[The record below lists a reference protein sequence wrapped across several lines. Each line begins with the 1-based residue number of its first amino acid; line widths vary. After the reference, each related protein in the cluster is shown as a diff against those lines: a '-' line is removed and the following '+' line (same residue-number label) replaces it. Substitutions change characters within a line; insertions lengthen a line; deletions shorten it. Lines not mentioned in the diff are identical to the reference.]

1 MLACPG
7 VLTKVTTG
15 STGFSTAV
23 MVDRSFWDWYS
34 FMAPDCLVPL
44 EDAIDG
50 GILVLAL
57 DFN

>member
-44 EDAIDG
+44 EDYIVEG
-50 GILVLAL
+50 GLVLAL
-57 DFN
+57 GFH